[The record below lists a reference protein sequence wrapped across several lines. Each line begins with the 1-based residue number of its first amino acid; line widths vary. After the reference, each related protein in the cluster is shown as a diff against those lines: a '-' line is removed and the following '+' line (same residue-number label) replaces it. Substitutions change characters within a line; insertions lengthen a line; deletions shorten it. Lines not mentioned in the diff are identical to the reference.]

1 MLFNLL
7 PNCENKSYGRQ
18 PDAFAHANTWEI
30 TTQRFRITEYSKNL
44 GTQKVRGFLFLST
57 HVNSKVIA

>member
-30 TTQRFRITEYSKNL
+30 TT
-44 GTQKVRGFLFLST
+44 
-57 HVNSKVIA
+57 